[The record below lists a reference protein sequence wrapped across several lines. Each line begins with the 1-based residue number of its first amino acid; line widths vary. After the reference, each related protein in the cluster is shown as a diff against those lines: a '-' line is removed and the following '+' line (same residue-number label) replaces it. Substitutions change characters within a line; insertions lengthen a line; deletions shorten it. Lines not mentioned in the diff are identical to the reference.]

1 MVEFTAGTIKRRM
14 SKMSIIGG
22 QIKKYRVSKDIT
34 QEQLGQMI
42 GVTTQAVSKWERG
55 GVPDAESIPL
65 IADALGVST
74 DMLFGRENTATIV
87 DMIMDEIQSVE
98 RTEAMKKVFH
108 YLWAA
113 SMAIL
118 NEKYIKDSIG
128 IELIDNL
135 RHSQGMGYYSRFC
148 LNEGI
153 MDARLNSDF
162 KYFFFMPA
170 LAETMSVFSN
180 KDSIKILFFMYTRLN
195 TPLSLSLI
203 ASRTEIPA
211 ERAEKLMKK
220 MCDINIMKCS
230 RIETENGFIMSYTF
244 YNETVVLPFLF
255 LAKEMREDK
264 IINWGVW
271 FDRNKPLF

>member
-1 MVEFTAGTIKRRM
+1 
-14 SKMSIIGG
+14 MSIIGG

-162 KYFFFMPA
+162 KYFFFMPEPEKGFCDSLGDPAA

-230 RIETENGFIMSYTF
+230 QIETENGFIMSYTF

>member
-1 MVEFTAGTIKRRM
+1 
-14 SKMSIIGG
+14 MSIIGE
-22 QIKKYRVSKDIT
+22 QIKKYRVSKNIT
-34 QEQLGQMI
+34 QEQLGHMI

-74 DMLFGRENTATIV
+74 DILFGRENTSTIV
-87 DMIMDEIQSVE
+87 DMIINEIQSVD
-98 RTEAMKKVFH
+98 RAEAMKKVFH

-118 NEKYIKDSIG
+118 NEKHIKDSLG
-128 IELIDNL
+128 IELINNL
-135 RHSQGMGYYSRFC
+135 KHSEGIGYYSRLC

-162 KYFFFMPA
+162 RYFFFMPEPEKGFCDSLGDPA
-170 LAETMSVFSN
+170 NIAEIMSVFSN
-180 KDSIKILFFMYTRLN
+180 KDSLKILFFMYTRLN
-195 TPLSLSLI
+195 TPVSLSLI
-203 ASRTEIPA
+203 SSRTEIPA
-211 ERAEKLMKK
+211 EKAEKLLKK

-230 RIETENGFIMSYTF
+230 QIETENGFIMSYTF
-244 YNETVVLPFLF
+244 YNETVVLPVLF
-255 LAKEMREDK
+255 MAKEIREEK

>member
-1 MVEFTAGTIKRRM
+1 
-14 SKMSIIGG
+14 MSIIGD
-22 QIKKYRVSKDIT
+22 QIKKYRVSKEIT

-74 DMLFGRENTATIV
+74 DMLFGRENTSTIV
-87 DMIMDEIQSVE
+87 DMIINEIQLVD
-98 RTEAMKKVFH
+98 RAEAMKKMFH

-118 NEKYIKDSIG
+118 NEKNIKDSLG
-128 IELIDNL
+128 IELVNNL
-135 RHSQGMGYYSRFC
+135 KHSEGIGYYSRFC

-162 KYFFFMPA
+162 KYFFFMSEPDKGFSA
-170 LAETMSVFSN
+170 SLGDLSNIAEVMSVLSN
-180 KDSIKILFFMYTRLN
+180 KDSLKILSFMYTRLN

-203 ASRTEIPA
+203 AARTEIPA
-211 ERAEKLMKK
+211 DRAEKLMKK

-230 RIETENGFIMSYTF
+230 QIETENGFIMSYTF
-244 YNETVVLPFLF
+244 YNETVVLPVLF
-255 LAKEMREDK
+255 MVKEMREDK

>member
-162 KYFFFMPA
+162 KYFFFM
-170 LAETMSVFSN
+170 
-180 KDSIKILFFMYTRLN
+180 YTRLN

>member
-1 MVEFTAGTIKRRM
+1 
-14 SKMSIIGG
+14 MSIIGE
-22 QIKKYRVSKDIT
+22 QIKKYRVSKNIT
-34 QEQLGQMI
+34 QEQLGHMI

-74 DMLFGRENTATIV
+74 DILFGRENTSTIV
-87 DMIMDEIQSVE
+87 DMIFNEIQSVD
-98 RTEAMKKVFH
+98 RAEAMKKVFH

-118 NEKYIKDSIG
+118 NEKHIKDSLG
-128 IELIDNL
+128 IELINNL
-135 RHSQGMGYYSRFC
+135 KHSEGIGYYSRLC

-162 KYFFFMPA
+162 RYFFFMPEPEKGFCDSLGDPA
-170 LAETMSVFSN
+170 NIAEIMSVFSN
-180 KDSIKILFFMYTRLN
+180 KDSLKILFFMYTRLN
-195 TPLSLSLI
+195 TPVSLSLI
-203 ASRTEIPA
+203 SSRTEIPA
-211 ERAEKLMKK
+211 EKAEKLLKK

-230 RIETENGFIMSYTF
+230 QIETENGFIMSYTF
-244 YNETVVLPFLF
+244 YNETV
-255 LAKEMREDK
+255 AKEMREDK

>member
-1 MVEFTAGTIKRRM
+1 M
-14 SKMSIIGG
+14 SVIGE
-22 QIKKYRVSKDIT
+22 QIKKYRVSKEIT

-74 DMLFGRENTATIV
+74 DILFGRENTSTIV
-87 DMIMDEIQSVE
+87 DMIFKEIQSVD
-98 RTEAMKKVFH
+98 RAEAMKKVFH

-118 NEKYIKDSIG
+118 NEKHIKDSLG
-128 IELIDNL
+128 IELVNNL
-135 RHSQGMGYYSRFC
+135 KH
-148 LNEGI
+148 
-153 MDARLNSDF
+153 SDF
-162 KYFFFMPA
+162 RYFFFMPEPENGFCDSLGDPA
-170 LAETMSVFSN
+170 DLAEIMNVFSN
-180 KDSIKILFFMYTRLN
+180 KDSLKILFFMYTRLN

-203 ASRTEIPA
+203 SARTEIPA
-211 ERAEKLMKK
+211 EKAEKLMKK
-220 MCDINIMKCS
+220 MCDINILKCS
-230 RIETENGFIMSYTF
+230 QIETENGFIMSYTF
-244 YNETVVLPFLF
+244 YNETVVLPLLF
-255 LAKEMREDK
+255 LAKEIREDK

>member
-1 MVEFTAGTIKRRM
+1 
-14 SKMSIIGG
+14 MSIIGD
-22 QIKKYRVSKDIT
+22 QIKKYRVSKEIT
-34 QEQLGQMI
+34 QEQLGHMI

-74 DMLFGRENTATIV
+74 DMLFGRENTSTIV
-87 DMIMDEIQSVE
+87 DMIINEIQLVD
-98 RTEAMKKVFH
+98 RAEAMKKMFH

-118 NEKYIKDSIG
+118 NEKNIKDSLG
-128 IELIDNL
+128 IELVNNL
-135 RHSQGMGYYSRFC
+135 KHSEGIGYYSRFC

-162 KYFFFMPA
+162 KYFFFMPEPEKGFSA
-170 LAETMSVFSN
+170 SLGDLSNIAEVMSVLSN
-180 KDSIKILFFMYTRLN
+180 KDSLKILSFMYTRLN

-203 ASRTEIPA
+203 AARTEIPA
-211 ERAEKLMKK
+211 DRAEKLMKK

-230 RIETENGFIMSYTF
+230 QIETENGFIMSYTF
-244 YNETVVLPFLF
+244 YNETVVLPVLF
-255 LAKEMREDK
+255 MVKEMREDK

>member
-1 MVEFTAGTIKRRM
+1 
-14 SKMSIIGG
+14 MSIIGG

-87 DMIMDEIQSVE
+87 DMIMDEIQSVV

-162 KYFFFMPA
+162 KYFFFMPEPEKGFCDSLGDPAA
-170 LAETMSVFSN
+170 LAETMSVFFI
-180 KDSIKILFFMYTRLN
+180 KVSIKILFFMYTRLN

-230 RIETENGFIMSYTF
+230 QIETENGFIMSYTF